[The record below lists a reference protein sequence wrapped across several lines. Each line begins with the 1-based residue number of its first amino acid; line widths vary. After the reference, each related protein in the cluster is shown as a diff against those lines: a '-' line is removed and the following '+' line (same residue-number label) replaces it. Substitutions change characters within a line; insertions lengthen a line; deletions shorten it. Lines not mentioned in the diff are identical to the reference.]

1 MSFWLFL
8 INEANNQDLRF
19 LGFVSASLGS
29 SGSSISHPSLPS
41 AISSSAMSAAPR
53 PATSEMSG
61 REGAPPERPL
71 SCRTRRETRLTSTLG
86 FPTFSRAFLVSSAFN
101 VVPQIPSIPK
111 GPKTCL
117 KKTMQSTRNF
127 KKGINYAITGTI
139 RPLTRSALLLTC
151 NLCQGFYS

>member
-19 LGFVSASLGS
+19 FGFVSASLGS

-53 PATSEMSG
+53 PATSEISG

-71 SCRTRRETRLTSTLG
+71 SCRTRRETRLTRLLG

-101 VVPQIPSIPK
+101 VVPKFLKFPK
-111 GPKTCL
+111 GRKHAL
-117 KKTMQSTRNF
+117 KKRGNQQETS
-127 KKGINYAITGTI
+127 KKALIM
-139 RPLTRSALLLTC
+139 LLLG
-151 NLCQGFYS
+151 LSDL